1 MNKREPRLLG
11 EIIDEL
17 IEQGEL
23 LPNLK
28 QKVMDYRHCLIY
40 GWMAKTYLL
49 SGVSLI
55 IYAILFST
63 SQGDFTCH
71 VDWDFIKLCTGLT
84 PNEVEPIL
92 QSFKE
97 RGMIE
102 YDGIYYKT
110 IDID

>member
-1 MNKREPRLLG
+1 
-11 EIIDEL
+11 
-17 IEQGEL
+17 
-23 LPNLK
+23 
-28 QKVMDYRHCLIY
+28 MDYRSCVIL

-63 SQGDFTCH
+63 SQGDVTCH

-84 PNEVEPIL
+84 PSEAEPIL

-110 IDID
+110 IDRD